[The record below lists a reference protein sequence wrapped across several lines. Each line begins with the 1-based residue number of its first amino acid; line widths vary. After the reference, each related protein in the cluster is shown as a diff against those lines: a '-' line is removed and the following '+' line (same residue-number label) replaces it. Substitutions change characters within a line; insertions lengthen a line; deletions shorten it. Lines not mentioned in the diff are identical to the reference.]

1 MTIWI
6 LGPSQTSTN
15 RIELNYFV
23 PMSQPLQANDAP
35 GLSNSSKDVS
45 SMSSILTGP
54 LNELHALSQVL
65 FQSLSPPQTKPPP
78 PPPLEAFLRCD
89 KALADAMNIA
99 QTHQIKQ
106 RKIEAL
112 GSEILDLEAQW
123 RNICEELAQGKSE
136 LEELIEEGEERL
148 KAIEQAKKGP

>member
-1 MTIWI
+1 
-6 LGPSQTSTN
+6 
-15 RIELNYFV
+15 
-23 PMSQPLQANDAP
+23 
-35 GLSNSSKDVS
+35 
-45 SMSSILTGP
+45 
-54 LNELHALSQVL
+54 
-65 FQSLSPPQTKPPP
+65 
-78 PPPLEAFLRCD
+78 
-89 KALADAMNIA
+89 MNIA